1 MPTPYRPQDI
11 SAAAGS
17 LVLYTEEGTYFGRS
31 WAGGTENLTCS
42 SGVTVVKNAAPA
54 RAATMLGIPSLVGAH
69 VRVVHSPDSQSRSH
83 VESLRT
89 ANERELLVHYTM
101 ESPQM
106 WPADLDAA
114 YMASFDLRWSYNT
127 RLSSA
132 PSVYHDGGKLARR
145 VRRPVHRVGWRSK
158 VRGRLLTT
166 AVSNCEDFV
175 GRAEYVRA
183 LQREMG
189 GEFIN
194 VGRCSGSE
202 LSAEQQAEIQSKKR
216 GGFDRFV
223 ARGYFY
229 LALENANC
237 EGYITEK
244 LGRALVAGVVPVV
257 FDARLPSGGP
267 RRPDYSTLL
276 PPGSYVNVADFA
288 SPAALASHLR
298 AVAANQTA
306 YTAHLWAHNL
316 NASQV
321 RSPAA
326 RRPPARRV
334 TPRPAF
340 SLPKPPFPPQLH
352 ARWPQ
357 HQPGSAKNEEKRPE
371 CCLAA
376 AALEALGTARRSG
389 TRPPRLAPDRS
400 CLPPRQLCRHLPRG
414 TCTPAEEPTR
424 PVTRS
429 SPAYGRRSAVHIL

>member
-1 MPTPYRPQDI
+1 MRRFQSWLLDRAMPAPDRPQDI

-31 WAGGTENLTCS
+31 WAGGMQNLSCN
-42 SGVTVVKNAAPA
+42 GVTVLKNAAPA
-54 RAATMLGIPSLVGAH
+54 RAAAMLGVPSLVGAH

-158 VRGRLLTT
+158 VKGRLLTT

-267 RRPDYSTLL
+267 RRPDYTTLL

-288 SPAALASHLR
+288 SPAALAAYLR

-321 RSPAA
+321 RSPA
-326 RRPPARRV
+326 RPPPARPSRDAR
-334 TPRPAF
+334 TPPSHYQSRPSRRSCMRAGR
-340 SLPKPPFPPQLH
+340 STSQAPRRTRRSAPSAAWQRRRSKRSEPRGGA
-352 ARWPQ
+352 ARA
-357 HQPGSAKNEEKRPE
+357 HRGSRR
-371 CCLAA
+371 
-376 AALEALGTARRSG
+376 TARACRRASCVA
-389 TRPPRLAPDRS
+389 TCRAAPARPPRSR
-400 CLPPRQLCRHLPRG
+400 RG
-414 TCTPAEEPTR
+414 P
-424 PVTRS
+424 
-429 SPAYGRRSAVHIL
+429 

>member
-1 MPTPYRPQDI
+1 M
-11 SAAAGS
+11 
-17 LVLYTEEGTYFGRS
+17 LYTEEGTYFGRS
-31 WAGGTENLTCS
+31 WAGSTQNLSCN
-42 SGVTVVKNAAPA
+42 GVTVVKNAAPA

-189 GEFIN
+189 GEFLN
-194 VGRCSGSE
+194 VGRCSGSKV
-202 LSAEQQAEIQSKKR
+202 SAEQQAEIQSKKR

-321 RSPAA
+321 RSLAARPPACRVTPAPRLLITKAALPAAAACALAAAPARLREERGEAPRVLPGSGGAPSARNREEERYAPTATRAGPLVLAAAPAVSPPAA
-326 RRPPARRV
+326 RH
-334 TPRPAF
+334 
-340 SLPKPPFPPQLH
+340 LH
-352 ARWPQ
+352 ARRGADAARDTQ
-357 HQPGSAKNEEKRPE
+357 
-371 CCLAA
+371 LASV
-376 AALEALGTARRSG
+376 R
-389 TRPPRLAPDRS
+389 
-400 CLPPRQLCRHLPRG
+400 
-414 TCTPAEEPTR
+414 AEE
-424 PVTRS
+424 
-429 SPAYGRRSAVHIL
+429 RRGFVSRVA

>member
-1 MPTPYRPQDI
+1 M
-11 SAAAGS
+11 
-17 LVLYTEEGTYFGRS
+17 LYTEEAPTGRS

-42 SGVTVVKNAAPA
+42 NGVTVLKNAAPA
-54 RAATMLGIPSLVGAH
+54 RVAAMLGVPSLVGAH

-158 VRGRLLTT
+158 VKGRLLTT

-189 GEFIN
+189 GEFLN

-276 PPGSYVNVADFA
+276 PPGSYVNVADCVA
-288 SPAALASHLR
+288 RR
-298 AVAANQTA
+298 A
-306 YTAHLWAHNL
+306 AHLSRGCGQPDGLHGPRAGRT
-316 NASQV
+316 AST
-321 RSPAA
+321 PARCCSA
-326 RRPPARRV
+326 PPPARPSRDAR
-334 TPRPAF
+334 TPPSHYQSRPSRRSCMRAGRSTSQAPRRTRRSAPSAAWQRRRSKRSEPRGRAARAHRDSRRTARACRRASCVATCRPA
-340 SLPKPPFPPQLH
+340 P
-352 ARWPQ
+352 A
-357 HQPGSAKNEEKRPE
+357 
-371 CCLAA
+371 
-376 AALEALGTARRSG
+376 
-389 TRPPRLAPDRS
+389 RPPRSR
-400 CLPPRQLCRHLPRG
+400 RG
-414 TCTPAEEPTR
+414 P
-424 PVTRS
+424 
-429 SPAYGRRSAVHIL
+429 